1 MEDRLAYLKDI
12 YWKAIHAG
20 LCSNQKEF
28 ADLLQVNRTVLSSAM
43 NGNARALTSRFITKV
58 HLFAIDNG
66 LEKDPN
72 FSKPEP
78 PKKQIVI
85 PEETLELYTNI
96 SETCRNLSAL
106 LARMGLPTGGLG
118 LEGYGT
124 KKDHLL
130 NNEG

>member
-1 MEDRLAYLKDI
+1 MKEEKNYLKKI
-12 YWKAIHAG
+12 YGAAVAAG
-20 LCSNQKEF
+20 LCSTQKEF
-28 ADLLQVNRTVLSSAM
+28 AELLEVDRTSLSAAM
-43 NGNARALTSRFITKV
+43 NGNPRNLTTRFLAKV
-58 HLFAIDNG
+58 EKFAKQYKLDG
-66 LEKDPN
+66 EPA
-72 FSKPEP
+72 PEP

-85 PEETLELYTNI
+85 PEETLELYTNL
-96 SETCRNLSAL
+96 SETCRNLSAI

>member
-1 MEDRLAYLKDI
+1 MDDKKEYLKSI
-12 YWKAIHAG
+12 YLKAREAG
-20 LCSNQKEF
+20 LCDTQQEF
-28 ADLLQVNRTVLSSAM
+28 ATLLETNRTTLSSAM
-43 NGNARALTSRFITKV
+43 NGNATYLTARHYNKV
-58 HLFAIDNG
+58 RRFAIENG
-66 LEKDPN
+66 LDGEAPA
-72 FSKPEP
+72 KPEP

-85 PEETLELYTNI
+85 PEETLELYTNL
-96 SETCRNLSAL
+96 SETCRNLSAI